1 MILPAPRADEGR
13 RRVVSSV
20 GALVLML
27 GLYATVRGTPVPS
40 LGSASATVRRLDPLF
55 LERYAAPPPPEAPAD
70 AADDEPAPDVSNA
83 GAIDQEVVSAID
95 ELTRRF
101 AGGDGDL
108 GGGGVSRGAQRPEAL
123 GGIETDPDDSR
134 FSEVFGGAADP
145 IAPVTAPRARTPA
158 PRVSADGGGGGLA
171 IGERPQRTA
180 ATRTAEQDADDLNI
194 AVEAPTQREGRE
206 TDMPNVSLK
215 EYGAESFE
223 SFEVNALASWMRANA
238 AELPVGVRVHLNY
251 LPSFLTAAA
260 PFAAGDRAFEL
271 YLMYNEPLRE
281 LHIVLVEG
289 ESSVYL
295 IDRGFQAQSRSLR
308 EGTVRRVEGEIMTV
322 DSQRRAASGD
332 RAQEFYNIFLSWWE
346 AASTQ

>member
-194 AVEAPTQREGRE
+194 AVEAP
-206 TDMPNVSLK
+206 
-215 EYGAESFE
+215 E